1 MAQIFQ
7 TMAISKK
14 PSSSGGEQAI
24 CVTSLWTK
32 DGCGCHLVLPLS
44 DIHQDNL
51 WWVHFNV
58 CSILSVTEDVPLIHS
73 VVWFDQQL
81 QQVARHPN
89 LDTHTSSKFCK
100 TLLWTKLFDKFPWF
114 GVANAQH
121 FLLMTTHNPHSRILF
136 ENMSLPISDKNGE
149 KEV

>member
-1 MAQIFQ
+1 VWHLYEQRMAV
-7 TMAISKK
+7 A
-14 PSSSGGEQAI
+14 
-24 CVTSLWTK
+24 
-32 DGCGCHLVLPLS
+32 CHLVLPLS

-89 LDTHTSSKFCK
+89 LDTHISSKFCK